1 MELKGRK
8 LMEIMDQCE
17 TVNYEDRDK
26 DKKKKENSVSPRGGT
41 SPRDIEQI

>member
-1 MELKGRK
+1 
-8 LMEIMDQCE
+8 MDQCE

-41 SPRDIEQI
+41 SPKGTSPRDIEQI